1 MFIESSCGHAIK
13 EMQKYDPYFDIN
25 DLTIEAKEVFKEFFC
40 NYLAGNLEY
49 LEKVSGQQA
58 LAVSKAEIK
67 RRTTEGW
74 QYKYDD
80 ILDIG
85 ESLLQGGMIPEKQN
99 PQFTYT
105 IQVQEINCKV
115 SAKDENEITEGGE
128 DSIMSSTY
136 RIVLSRHD
144 EPDIA
149 LTGHYWEIVE
159 FNKVGEVAQLV

>member
-1 MFIESSCGHAIK
+1 
-13 EMQKYDPYFDIN
+13 MQKYDPYFDIN

-40 NYLAGNLEY
+40 NYLSGNIEY
-49 LEKVSGQQA
+49 LEKVSAQQA
-58 LAVSKAEIK
+58 LAVTKAEVK
-67 RRTTEGW
+67 RRATEGW
-74 QYKYDD
+74 KYKYDD

-115 SAKDENEITEGGE
+115 SIKDENKITEGGE